1 MVDAGIGR
9 LLIASLHQGIA
20 DVSPSR
26 LDFYENWLSP
36 TGMRD
41 GRIGLA
47 PLGAVLSFVHREEPP
62 ADRVIVAHAGVCAAE
77 WTFGSLSGFRK
88 RIMER
93 LPFSL
98 RVRAALGVGRALV
111 LETISRSKVVLHLKD
126 GQGSI
131 EIKSP
136 LFDYLR
142 EPSST
147 PMRRYYA
154 SAYTEC
160 LRLCGVDGLVD
171 VDESAPGCRLRLV
184 VRGMAPAA
192 VAVLDRA

>member
-20 DVSPSR
+20 DVTPSR

-41 GRIGLA
+41 GRMGLA
-47 PLGAVLSFVHREEPP
+47 PLGAVLSFVQREEPP
-62 ADRVIVAHAGVCAAE
+62 ADRVIVSRAGSCAAE
-77 WTFGSLSGFRK
+77 WTFDGLSGLRK
-88 RIMER
+88 RIIER

-98 RVRAALGVGRALV
+98 RVRAGLGVGRALV
-111 LETISRSKVVLHLKD
+111 LETIGRSKVVLHLKD
-126 GQGSI
+126 GHGSI
-131 EIKSP
+131 DIKSP

-142 EPSST
+142 EPSSM

-160 LRLCGVDGLVD
+160 LRLCGVDGVVD
-171 VDESAPGCRLRLV
+171 VDEATPGCRLRLT
-184 VRGMAPAA
+184 VRGPSPLPAGP
-192 VAVLDRA
+192 LDRA